1 MNLGQR
7 LNNPDRIDA
16 FYHDQAKLR
25 IERRRPVHHEWR
37 QAAPNGRGDGTRA
50 GLEILAGLL
59 VIGMWGVAFVL
70 WASILAVTP

>member
-1 MNLGQR
+1 MTR
-7 LNNPDRIDA
+7 PDRIDA

-25 IERRRPVHHEWR
+25 IERRPHEWH
-37 QAAPNGRGDGTRA
+37 QAAPNGQGDGTRA

-70 WASILAVTP
+70 WASILSVAA